1 MVLSSLTCPLTVEGD
16 TLGSQLTMKLPTG
29 GRTLGVRYRCG
40 SQSGTVVGK
49 TTEQVFSWTPAVE
62 LAAEYPDRQR
72 IPVTLTLEIYRGLDV
87 VETRQEQLLLK
98 LPEDL
103 LPEITVEI
111 GDAGPGMAQCGSLVQ
126 GVSRAAVE
134 VTAKGT
140 AGAEIKTCAV
150 TCGGLTG
157 TGLRTVFDL
166 PQAGN
171 LTVTV
176 QVTDSRGRS
185 ARCSRVIPVLP
196 RKRPWGQIL
205 SAVPCDASGGE
216 DPQGAYR
223 KAAVRGEAM
232 AFGEN
237 EGRFAIR
244 CLDGQG
250 QTQTV
255 DLGIEPLLDKTVVL
269 PGEGEWVLIAADAFE
284 TLEFPYRPHPL
295 LDVSP
300 EARAIGIGCRG
311 DRTGSV
317 SLGLP
322 LYMGGNALSGLPRA
336 SDGTDALPLGQAEGR
351 FFSLTPLWENP
362 NPDQAFEA
370 QNIPAAGSLLLIEAR
385 AALGGGTVWTLAG
398 DSGSIQVCMAG
409 QTAVRPVTQEN
420 GTLHFENADRGNDWA
435 VPLRVFRLLP

>member
-16 TLGSQLTMKLPTG
+16 TLGRELTLKLPTG
-29 GRTLGVRYRCG
+29 GRALGVRYCCG
-40 SQSGTVVGK
+40 SKSGSVVER
-49 TTEQVFSWTPAVE
+49 TTEQVFSWTPAIE

-72 IPVTLTLEIYRGLDV
+72 IPVTLVLEIYRGLDV

-103 LPEITVEI
+103 LPEIDLEI
-111 GDAGPGMAQCGSLVQ
+111 RDAGPGMAQCGSLVQ

-171 LTVTV
+171 LTVTA

-216 DPQGAYR
+216 DPQGACR
-223 KAAVRGEAM
+223 RAAVRGEAM

-237 EGRFAIR
+237 GGHFSIR
-244 CLDGQG
+244 CLDAQG
-250 QTQTV
+250 QAQAV
-255 DLGIEPLLDKTVVL
+255 DLGTGTLLEQTVVV
-269 PGEGEWVLIAADAFE
+269 PGEGELVLVAADAFE

-295 LDVSP
+295 LDMSP

-317 SLGLP
+317 SMGLP
-322 LYMGGNALSGLPRA
+322 LHMGGNALSGLPRA
-336 SDGTDALPLGQAEGR
+336 SGQTDALPLGQAEHQ
-351 FFSLTPLWENP
+351 FFSLTLLWENP

-370 QNIPAAGSLLLIEAR
+370 QDIPAAGSLLLIEAR
-385 AALGGGTVWTLAG
+385 VNSGGGTVWTAVG
-398 DSGSIQVCMAG
+398 ASGTIQVCMAG
-409 QTAVRPVTQEN
+409 ETAARPVTQES
-420 GTLHFENADRGNDWA
+420 GALHFDSADRGNDWA